1 MEGGYGQLYS
11 ASPSQIRQ
19 AYFEYLYDL
28 VKEDAPERKDYWMLL
43 SDLQAFKFYWS
54 VEHDENRAQDGI
66 DLRRRYL
73 EGEWWANGEEALSGE
88 CSMLEMLIALAE
100 RMAFELAGTDVS
112 PDIYRTGSCFWEMVE
127 NLGLTRYSDGEYER
141 LNGPFVV
148 NKTLHD
154 VVTRNYDETGVGGI
168 FPLRG
173 DYGDQRYVELWYQ
186 MQEYLTE
193 RYDI

>member
-1 MEGGYGQLYS
+1 MEGYGQLYS

-112 PDIYRTGSCFWEMVE
+112 PDIYRTGSCFWEMIE

-186 MQEYLTE
+186 MQEYLAE

>member
-1 MEGGYGQLYS
+1 M
-11 ASPSQIRQ
+11 
-19 AYFEYLYDL
+19 
-28 VKEDAPERKDYWMLL
+28 
-43 SDLQAFKFYWS
+43 
-54 VEHDENRAQDGI
+54 
-66 DLRRRYL
+66 
-73 EGEWWANGEEALSGE
+73 SGE

-141 LNGPFVV
+141 LNGPFIV

-186 MQEYLTE
+186 MQEYLAE

>member
-1 MEGGYGQLYS
+1 MEGYGQLYS

-112 PDIYRTGSCFWEMVE
+112 PDIYRTGSCFWEMIE

>member
-1 MEGGYGQLYS
+1 MEGYGQLYS

-88 CSMLEMLIALAE
+88 CSMLEMMIALAE

>member
-1 MEGGYGQLYS
+1 MEGYGQLYS

>member
-1 MEGGYGQLYS
+1 MEGYGQLYS

-28 VKEDAPERKDYWMLL
+28 VKEDAPERKEYWMLL

-73 EGEWWANGEEALSGE
+73 EGEWWTNGEEALSGE

-186 MQEYLTE
+186 MQEYLAE

>member
-1 MEGGYGQLYS
+1 MEGYGQLYS

-73 EGEWWANGEEALSGE
+73 EGE
-88 CSMLEMLIALAE
+88 
-100 RMAFELAGTDVS
+100 
-112 PDIYRTGSCFWEMVE
+112 
-127 NLGLTRYSDGEYER
+127 
-141 LNGPFVV
+141 
-148 NKTLHD
+148 
-154 VVTRNYDETGVGGI
+154 
-168 FPLRG
+168 
-173 DYGDQRYVELWYQ
+173 
-186 MQEYLTE
+186 
-193 RYDI
+193 

>member
-1 MEGGYGQLYS
+1 MEGYGQLYS

-173 DYGDQRYVELWYQ
+173 DYGDQRCVELWYQ